1 MKVFYELMNGFFLLN
16 NVVKYPNMNTVID
29 VKEGTIGY
37 SAFEDVG
44 NVVITKHEKKQ
55 NKNMPTSIISS
66 IIFMTDKPYIFE
78 N

>member
-1 MKVFYELMNGFFLLN
+1 MKVFYKLMNRFFLLN

-44 NVVITKHEKKQ
+44 NVVITKHEKKT
-55 NKNMPTSIISS
+55 K
-66 IIFMTDKPYIFE
+66 
-78 N
+78 